1 MKQAGDFRGGRVHCG
16 ETGRRTD
23 VAGIASADVIASWDF
38 EGFAGTE
45 ATAEGSMPA
54 GMEISTLTRGGG
66 LGNSTANPDSFNATG
81 FLSTLAS
88 ALAADSYF
96 TFNLEAS
103 ANYMFSVDSMV
114 FNFEAS
120 PSGPQSWA
128 LFSSATGFD
137 EVDALNNWI
146 SVGSG
151 TQTATL
157 SGVSEFQVITGSIE
171 FRVYG
176 YEASLQS
183 GTGSFEGTGND
194 VTVHGEVVPEPAT
207 MGLLS
212 LGALAL
218 AFRRKRQK

>member
-45 ATAEGSMPA
+45 ATAKGSMPS

-103 ANYMFSVDSMV
+103 ANCMFSVDSMV

-120 PSGPQSWA
+120 PSGPQS
-128 LFSSATGFD
+128 
-137 EVDALNNWI
+137 
-146 SVGSG
+146 
-151 TQTATL
+151 
-157 SGVSEFQVITGSIE
+157 
-171 FRVYG
+171 
-176 YEASLQS
+176 
-183 GTGSFEGTGND
+183 
-194 VTVHGEVVPEPAT
+194 
-207 MGLLS
+207 
-212 LGALAL
+212 
-218 AFRRKRQK
+218 